1 MISPFLKSILSFL
14 ELKFY
19 VKLSS
24 LSCIPLLGD
33 FENYSDSLDLQILEK
48 VLKYDKK
55 CAVMPLKR

>member
-14 ELKFY
+14 DLKFY

-24 LSCIPLLGD
+24 FSCIHLLDD

-48 VLKYDKK
+48 VLKYDEK
-55 CAVMPLKR
+55 